1 LLPEDSNAPIARA
14 CVNSQGIGETGD
26 GAFVIDATHGPA
38 EGPHRVEVHWV
49 SKRNGFDADG
59 AYTLDDAHV
68 FTTHVHIAA
77 ATDVLLQFERPA

>member
-1 LLPEDSNAPIARA
+1 
-14 CVNSQGIGETGD
+14 
-26 GAFVIDATHGPA
+26 
-38 EGPHRVEVHWV
+38 VEVHWV

-59 AYTLDDAHV
+59 AYTLDDAHM